1 MIYWK
6 TLLKLY
12 LSIDHLMSQPA
23 KKWQLVLIKQIKWA
37 LLRKCKTKNEKQLK
51 KGKLK
56 QRSVQ
61 RNTIKKSKRKQII
74 SVHC

>member
-1 MIYWK
+1 MK
-6 TLLKLY
+6 DTVEALLINRSSNAHNL
-12 LSIDHLMSQPA
+12 Q
-23 KKWQLVLIKQIKWA
+23 KKWQLVLIKQIKWE

-51 KGKLK
+51 KGELK

>member
-1 MIYWK
+1 MK
-6 TLLKLY
+6 DTVEALLINRSSNAHNL
-12 LSIDHLMSQPA
+12 Q

-51 KGKLK
+51 KGELK

>member
-6 TLLKLY
+6 TPLKLY
-12 LSIDHLMSQPA
+12 LSIDH
-23 KKWQLVLIKQIKWA
+23 LIKQIKWA

-56 QRSVQ
+56 QKGVQ

-74 SVHC
+74 SVHG